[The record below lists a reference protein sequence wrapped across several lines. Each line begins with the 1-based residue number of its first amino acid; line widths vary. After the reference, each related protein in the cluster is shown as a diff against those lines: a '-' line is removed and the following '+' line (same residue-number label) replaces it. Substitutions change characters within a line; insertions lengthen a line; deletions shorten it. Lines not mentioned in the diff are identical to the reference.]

1 MSSRDY
7 GLSGFFVRPRAT
19 LLALVLVSIT
29 LVTVSYRSHGTGF
42 TGTFQKALRSVTSP
56 IRSTAS
62 SAFHPVEDVV
72 SGAFNYSSL
81 KKKNAQLQS
90 QISALKTKE
99 SMSSQLENEVQAL
112 TALANIPFA
121 QGLKTVSAIVD
132 DYSPSNSQMTL
143 NIDKGSSQ
151 GVKVGEPV
159 VASLG
164 LIGKVVSLTRSNST
178 VLLLSDPSSSVGVV
192 MGSSTHVGL
201 AVGTGSYSSIK
212 VDLVDPGT
220 SLYVGEPVY
229 TSGVQGGIY
238 PPNLPVG
245 KVSKFSSVPGA
256 LQEQVLLAPMV
267 DLAHLQ
273 YVKVLDWLPSGGG

>member
-1 MSSRDY
+1 
-7 GLSGFFVRPRAT
+7 V
-19 LLALVLVSIT
+19 
-29 LVTVSYRSHGTGF
+29 
-42 TGTFQKALRSVTSP
+42 
-56 IRSTAS
+56 
-62 SAFHPVEDVV
+62 FHPVEDVV
-72 SGAFNYSSL
+72 SGAFDYSSL
-81 KKKNAQLQS
+81 KKKNALLQS

-99 SMSSQLENEVQAL
+99 SMSNQLENEVQSL

-164 LIGKVVSLTRSNST
+164 LIGRIVSVTRSNST
-178 VLLLSDPSSSVGVV
+178 VLLISDPSSSVGVV
-192 MGSSTHVGL
+192 LGASTQIGL
-201 AVGTGSYSSIK
+201 AVGTGSYGSIK

-220 SLYVGEPVY
+220 SLYVGDPVY

-245 KVSKFSSVPGA
+245 KVSKFSSLPGA
-256 LQEQVLLAPMV
+256 LQEQVVLEPMV

>member
-19 LLALVLVSIT
+19 LLALVLVSVT
-29 LVTVSYRSHGTGF
+29 LVTVSYQSHGTGL
-42 TGTFQKALRSVTSP
+42 TGTFQKTLRSITSP

-62 SAFHPVEDVV
+62 SVFHPVEDVV
-72 SGAFNYSSL
+72 SGAFDYSSL
-81 KKKNAQLQS
+81 KKKNALLQS

-99 SMSSQLENEVQAL
+99 SMSNQLENEVQSL

-164 LIGKVVSLTRSNST
+164 LIGRIVSVTRSNST
-178 VLLLSDPSSSVGVV
+178 VLLISDPSSSVGVV
-192 MGSSTHVGL
+192 LGASTQIGL
-201 AVGTGSYSSIK
+201 AVGTGSYGSIK

-220 SLYVGEPVY
+220 SLYVGDPVY

-245 KVSKFSSVPGA
+245 KVSKFSSLPGA
-256 LQEQVLLAPMV
+256 LQEQVVLEPMV

>member
-1 MSSRDY
+1 MSDR
-7 GLSGFFVRPRAT
+7 
-19 LLALVLVSIT
+19 
-29 LVTVSYRSHGTGF
+29 
-42 TGTFQKALRSVTSP
+42 
-56 IRSTAS
+56 
-62 SAFHPVEDVV
+62 
-72 SGAFNYSSL
+72 
-81 KKKNAQLQS
+81 
-90 QISALKTKE
+90 
-99 SMSSQLENEVQAL
+99 LENQVQDL

-121 QGLKTVSAIVD
+121 QGLKSISAIVD

-159 VASLG
+159 VAALG
-164 LIGKVVSLTRSNST
+164 LIGRVVSVTHSNST
-178 VLLLSDPSSSVGVV
+178 VLLISDPSSSVGVV
-192 MGSSTHVGL
+192 LGSSTQVGL

-220 SLYVGEPVY
+220 PLYVGDPVY

-238 PPNLPVG
+238 PPNIPIG
-245 KVSKFSSVPGA
+245 KVSKYSSAPGA
-256 LQEQVLLAPMV
+256 LQEQVSISPMV

>member
-19 LLALVLVSIT
+19 LLALVLVSVT
-29 LVTVSYRSHGTGF
+29 LVTVSYQSHGTGL
-42 TGTFQKALRSVTSP
+42 TGTFQKTLRSVTSP
-56 IRSTAS
+56 IRSTANS
-62 SAFHPVEDVV
+62 VFHPIEDVV
-72 SGAFNYSSL
+72 SGAFDYSSL
-81 KKKNAQLQS
+81 RKKNALLQS

-99 SMSSQLENEVQAL
+99 SMSNQLENEVQSL

-164 LIGKVVSLTRSNST
+164 LIGRIVSVTRSNST
-178 VLLLSDPSSSVGVV
+178 VLLISDPSSSVGVV
-192 MGSSTHVGL
+192 LGASTQVGL
-201 AVGTGSYSSIK
+201 AVGTGSYGSIK

-220 SLYVGEPVY
+220 SLYVGDPVY

-245 KVSKFSSVPGA
+245 KVSKFSSLPGA
-256 LQEQVLLAPMV
+256 LQEQVVLDPMV